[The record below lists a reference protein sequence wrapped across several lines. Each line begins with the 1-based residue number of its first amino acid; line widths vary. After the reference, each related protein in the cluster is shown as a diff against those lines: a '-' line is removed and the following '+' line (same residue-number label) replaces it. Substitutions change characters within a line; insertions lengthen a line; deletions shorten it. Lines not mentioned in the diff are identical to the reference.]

1 MNIFNNISNDF
12 DSDYESDLDISW
24 IKEQEKLQQINE
36 NYFKEPMEAI
46 DMFFIYINTNDY
58 IEKIVYGEQKL
69 VINPNNNSIIP
80 NEDVIQLIENNKY
93 LANNKYK
100 ILDILLYNVSLQP
113 ENIQSYSQND
123 NVLDTSSKFIEPLS
137 IINDFVIPPSIF
149 IFHKINSLFFIFKQ
163 LEKINI
169 PLPKPILKSCISN
182 ITPSVKNNETSS
194 LFFTDK
200 SPTERN
206 YEDAK
211 RPNFLSVRCNINNET
226 NKSIHK
232 STKKVR
238 IMDKEPIINK
248 VKMNNRFTRK
258 QKK

>member
-1 MNIFNNISNDF
+1 
-12 DSDYESDLDISW
+12 
-24 IKEQEKLQQINE
+24 
-36 NYFKEPMEAI
+36 MEAI

-113 ENIQSYSQND
+113 ENIQSYSQNE
-123 NVLDTSSKFIEPLS
+123 NVLDTSSKFLEPLS

-182 ITPSVKNNETSS
+182 INNE
-194 LFFTDK
+194 
-200 SPTERN
+200 P
-206 YEDAK
+206 
-211 RPNFLSVRCNINNET
+211 

>member
-1 MNIFNNISNDF
+1 MNIFNNIFNNISNDF

-36 NYFKEPMEAI
+36 NYFKEPMETI

-58 IEKIVYGEQKL
+58 IEKIVYGEHKL
-69 VINPNNNSIIP
+69 NVISNNSIIP
-80 NEDVIQLIENNKY
+80 NQDVIQLIENNKY

-113 ENIQSYSQND
+113 ENIQSYSQNE
-123 NVLDTSSKFIEPLS
+123 NVLDTSSKFLEPLS

-169 PLPKPILKSCISN
+169 PLPKPILKSYVSN
-182 ITPSVKNNETSS
+182 I
-194 LFFTDK
+194 
-200 SPTERN
+200 
-206 YEDAK
+206 
-211 RPNFLSVRCNINNET
+211 NINNET